1 MARFNVTGL
10 EAVIR
15 DMHRMDQQTGR
26 VADEMLMAAASV
38 VTEAWKNAI
47 EAHGHYGKYTGD
59 MYESVG
65 PTRPATKGDVRTLTV
80 YPQGKDR
87 TGTRNVEKAFIAN
100 FGREHQDG
108 TGFANEAENAAEA
121 PAQTAMVA
129 VWDAFIGD

>member
-38 VTEAWKNAI
+38 VTEARKNAI
-47 EAHGHYGKYTGD
+47 QSHGHIDTGA
-59 MYESVG
+59 MFAAVG
-65 PTRPATKGDVRTLTV
+65 PTRPVTKGDVRTLTV
-80 YPQGKDR
+80 YSQGKDS
-87 TGTRNVEKAFIAN
+87 TGTRNAEKEYIAN
-100 FGREHQDG
+100 FGREHQKG
-108 TGFANEAENAAEA
+108 SGFATEAENAAEA